1 MVNVTHQPCPLCNS
15 TDAFTYDKEKNAYR
29 CFSCDKRGR
38 YDKLDKG
45 MIEDTFVA
53 TNNNNNYTPKN
64 LVDGKYVAMRGI
76 TNKTMEEFNV
86 LTYGDQ
92 QEYIYPSGGKKVRT
106 LSEKK
111 FFAKDGF
118 KGDELF
124 GMNMFT
130 AGCSKKV
137 TITEGELDA
146 LSVSQML
153 KSTYLNPVVSLPS
166 ATPSKKLWDNCHDWL
181 NSFDQIVLSVDNDEA
196 GNSIADKIAKM
207 FPNKVY
213 RVDHSKFKDAN
224 DFLQNNAATEF
235 KGAWWNCK
243 KYTPENVL
251 NTTDQ
256 FLSLYRDTPEHQYVP
271 TGIQALDDKIM
282 GLMQGH
288 FTVIKAPTG
297 IGKSLA
303 PETLVLR
310 YDGKVVRADQVQ
322 VGDHLMGP
330 DSQPRK
336 VTNVNLQQGPMY
348 RITPTKGESFDC
360 NADHILSLRHT
371 STGEIKNVV
380 LTDYLTWSKTQ
391 KHLWKMWRV
400 GVTDFG
406 EYPQDPDFAY
416 ALGVYLGDGHKHGPA
431 LSLGVKKLEV
441 ANVLIKTGFLEPTSI
456 TFDCG
461 CFRYGM
467 STKSAVWKYLVDK
480 GCLDERKIPHL
491 FKVNSVNVRRAV
503 LAGLLD
509 TDGSVASGCAEITQK
524 SEKLAEDICFV
535 ARSLGLA
542 AYRKPKEVNSEVYHR
557 VTISGDLSDIPCV
570 RLKFKPRKQVKN
582 VLNTGFT
589 VEFIGHGVYRGIM
602 LDGDHLFLLGDFT
615 VTHNTEVMRYLEYNM
630 LQRGIPIATWH
641 LEETKLR
648 TLLGLVSYELQDNLT
663 RRDLIEE
670 KQAED
675 LVIEAIKRL
684 TKDELLYQFYLS
696 DGQGADDLIDQ
707 IRFFSQAAG
716 CKFVF
721 FEPIQDVVAGLSEE
735 SKEQMLADL
744 SVRLSKLAAELN
756 VGIVTIAHTND
767 NGDPKYCKMIG
778 QRASVIID
786 LHRDKEASSLEER
799 NTTYIRVE
807 KNRPCSEEGNAGM
820 LRFNTETFTLREV

>member
-1 MVNVTHQPCPLCNS
+1 MVNVIHQPCPYCES
-15 TDAFTYDKEKNAYR
+15 SDAFNYDKDKNVYN
-29 CFSCDKRGR
+29 CFKCSKKGR
-38 YDKLDKG
+38 YSDL
-45 MIEDTFVA
+45 EN
-53 TNNNNNYTPKN
+53 TNKVVDYVDNNSSYVPKN
-64 LVDGKYVAMRGI
+64 LVDGKYLPLRGI
-76 TNKTMEEFNV
+76 SQKTMEEFNV

-92 QEYIYPSGGKKVRT
+92 QEYVYPSGGKKVRT

-130 AGCSKKV
+130 AGCAKKV

-146 LSVSQML
+146 LSVAQML
-153 KSTYLNPVVSLPS
+153 KSSYINPVVSLPS
-166 ATPSKKLWDNCHDWL
+166 ASPSKKLWDNCHDWL

-196 GNSIADKIAKM
+196 GNSVADKIAKM

-213 RVDHSKFKDAN
+213 RVDHSKYKDAN
-224 DFLQNNAATEF
+224 EFLQNGAATEF
-235 KGAWWNCK
+235 KSAWWNCK

-256 FLSLYRDTPEHQYVP
+256 FLSLYHDTPEHQYVP

-303 PETLVLR
+303 PETPVLR
-310 YDGKVVRADQVQ
+310 YDGKIVRADQVQ
-322 VGDHLMGP
+322 VGDSLMGP
-330 DSQPRK
+330 DSKPRK
-336 VTNVNLQQGPMY
+336 VTDVNLQEGPMY
-348 RITPTKGESFDC
+348 RVTPTKGEPFDC

-371 STGEIKNVV
+371 STGEVKNVV

-400 GVTDFG
+400 GVTDFNQ
-406 EYPQDPDFAY
+406 YPQDPDFAY

-431 LSLGVKKLEV
+431 LSMGVKKLGV
-441 ANVLIKTGFLEPTSI
+441 ANVLIKTGLLEPTSI
-456 TFDCG
+456 TFDRG

-467 STKSAVWKYLVDK
+467 STKSVVWRYLVDE
-480 GCLDERKIPHL
+480 GCLNERKIPHL
-491 FKVNSVNVRRAV
+491 FKVNSVDVRRAV

-524 SEKLAEDICFV
+524 SEKLADDICFV

-542 AYRKPKEVNSEVYHR
+542 AYKKPKEVDSETYYR
-557 VTISGDLSDIPCV
+557 VTISGDLSDIPCA

-589 VEFIGHGVYRGIM
+589 VEFIGQGVYRGIM

-630 LQRGIPIATWH
+630 LQRGIPIAAWH

-684 TKDELLYQFYLS
+684 TKDELFYQFYLS

-786 LHRDKEASSLEER
+786 LQRDKEADSLEER

-807 KNRPCSEEGNAGM
+807 KNRPCSEEGSAGM